1 MHILGDFTTNDA
13 DAETVVNYPYW
24 MSNAYHMITNL
35 GLYAGNEVNFVIS
48 EAKED
53 IVIGAVK
60 TAHISGDWTIL
71 DKFRLYYLGQEIP
84 TDIECVKDVASEA
97 VNAIEYFS
105 LDGVKQTALRKGFN
119 IVKFSDGST
128 KKVFVK

>member
-1 MHILGDFTTNDA
+1 
-13 DAETVVNYPYW
+13 
-24 MSNAYHMITNL
+24 MSNAYHMSTNL
-35 GLYAGNEVNFVIS
+35 GLYAANKVDFIIS
-48 EAKED
+48 EEKED

-84 TDIECVKDVASEA
+84 TDIECVKDVTSETA
-97 VNAIEYFS
+97 DATEIFS

-128 KKVFVK
+128 KKVLVK